1 MADTF
6 QVLSD
11 VEHVLA
17 RPSMYIGSTSYE
29 EQIHFIGGKQ
39 TSARV
44 VPGLVKII
52 NELIDN
58 SVDEFIRSGTSSM
71 TVKITVSS
79 NFIEISDNGRG
90 IPVEIFGDTGKYQP
104 EVAWTTLKAGTSFG
118 ENRSGPSAN
127 GIGSSLSVIYS
138 KKFTGTSYD
147 GKKQCKV
154 VCTDN
159 MSSVKTSVRD
169 SMKHGVSVY
178 MEPDFTRFEAKS
190 IDNAHIML
198 IKERLYAISAIF
210 SGLNFI
216 FNNEKIAIKSSKE
229 FLKSFG
235 DEFIPYEN
243 KNYFFGVFPSEGG
256 DEYSQFSNIDSLE
269 ILYGGTH
276 EEVISSGITD
286 VLRELIQK
294 KHKIEMTKAEI
305 KRGLQLV
312 FCGRNFPGM
321 KFNSQTKEK
330 LTNSVAEVKSW
341 LDYTS
346 IPFEQ
351 IGKKILNN
359 DAIIQPIIQ
368 YKLAKQAAA
377 DARAVTLAQKKLNG
391 KKVKKH
397 IPANTRRRNEATCF
411 IVEGDSALS
420 SLKNTRN
427 PETQGGFPLRG
438 KPLNTYDLP
447 EKKILENEEL
457 KNLMAVLGL
466 QFGKNDNE
474 TLRTINYGSICL
486 LCDSDYDGNHIVT
499 LVCNF
504 LSRWK
509 VLFEKNIVKYVV
521 SPIIILEK
529 GTQKKFFYTLSDYNA
544 VQDKYKSWKVRYI
557 KGLGGLEKD
566 EYRMVLNDTSHH
578 YPIKIDK
585 PDSFD
590 IMFSSNADLRK
601 DFLKK

>member
-17 RPSMYIGSTSYE
+17 RPSMYIGSTSFE
-29 EQIHFIGGKQ
+29 EQAHFIEGKQ
-39 TSARV
+39 ETVKV

-58 SVDEFIRSGTSSM
+58 SVDEFIRSGTNSM
-71 TVKITVSS
+71 TVKITVGSD
-79 NFIEISDNGRG
+79 FVEIADNGRG
-90 IPVEIFGDTGKYQP
+90 IPVKIFGDTGKYQP
-104 EVAWTTLKAGTSFG
+104 EIAWTTLKAGTSFG

-138 KKFTGTSYD
+138 KKFTGISCD

-154 VCTDN
+154 VCKDN
-159 MSSVKTSVRD
+159 MSSIKTSV
-169 SMKHGVSVY
+169 SETSKKGVSVY
-178 MEPDFTRFEAKS
+178 IEPDFDRFEAKS
-190 IDNAHIML
+190 IDASHIRL
-198 IKERLYAISAIF
+198 IRERLYAISAIF
-210 SGLNFI
+210 SGLNFV
-216 FNNEKIAIKSSKE
+216 FNKEKIAIKSSRE
-229 FLKSFG
+229 FLKTFG
-235 DEFIPYEN
+235 DSFIPYEHDS
-243 KNYFFGVFPSEGG
+243 YFFGIFPSEGG

-341 LDYTS
+341 LDYNS

-377 DARAVTLAQKKLNG
+377 DARAVTMAQKKLQG

-397 IPANTRRRNEATCF
+397 IPANTRRRDQATCF

-427 PETQGGFPLRG
+427 PDTQGGFPLRG

-466 QFGKNDNE
+466 QFNE
-474 TLRTINYGSICL
+474 ELYE
-486 LCDSDYDGNHIVT
+486 VT
-499 LVCNF
+499 LDDG
-504 LSRWK
+504 SK
-509 VLFEKNIVKYVV
+509 VYAK
-521 SPIIILEK
+521 K
-529 GTQKKFFYTLSDYNA
+529 GDS
-544 VQDKYKSWKVRYI
+544 
-557 KGLGGLEKD
+557 
-566 EYRMVLNDTSHH
+566 VLNSTGRWVT
-578 YPIKIDK
+578 I
-585 PDSFD
+585 
-590 IMFSSNADLRK
+590 
-601 DFLKK
+601 